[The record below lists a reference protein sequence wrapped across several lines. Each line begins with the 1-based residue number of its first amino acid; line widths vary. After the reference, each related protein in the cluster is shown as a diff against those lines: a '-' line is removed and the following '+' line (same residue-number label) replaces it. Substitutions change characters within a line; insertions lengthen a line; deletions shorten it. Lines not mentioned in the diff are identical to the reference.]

1 MWMVRQ
7 NVSLADRNGRLALP
21 APPAPAPGA
30 PALLVHW
37 DFHTF
42 NDTHLPPPSDEYK
55 YVPVSCPLFKYE
67 PDFEDVKQGD
77 IGDCYLLSAINSMIR
92 VKDKSYFYN
101 MIGSTE
107 EHVHVQFHVEHAGAI
122 VPVIVQV
129 QRTILKKVNG
139 DHVVDLQRHS
149 AVWPYFVEKAYAFF
163 RAYYLQPLLR
173 QVQIKILD
181 PTKPQP
187 ALPPWP
193 FDRATRPAPDPGH
206 RYFVNYVEALK
217 GGNCGRAYQHLTGE
231 KTEDATADINVP
243 GPNGAVWMDMRDYR
257 GALLRCVLD
266 ESLENPFAE
275 TWDAT
280 FNRFIGVLGRTVSGL
295 TTSLAVPAVPVND
308 IVVRAAIKQ
317 HIADTRTANRSVVD
331 DLIGMLDKKK
341 KLMREVRSTDVRP
354 FLARM
359 VRMPVSLA
367 ASEMED
373 IDFGKLLLEFVR
385 KSFPGKRG
393 TGEYTDY
400 HEALFTRLT
409 AACTAQPPRAA
420 FASTRNVLYI
430 LDLLDLGLDIYVTES
445 QRKGLV
451 PGHAYEISG
460 TSKTAVRSAKGYVEL
475 RFVLLR
481 NPWGRYVRSYK
492 IKFENVG
499 GMDVVKS
506 ISANEGAELADPP
519 EDSLSILGAQ
529 GMGLMEMAEQMQAL
543 ASQQVRRSPVFPVE
557 LSDITKFFDR
567 VQLGV

>member
-1 MWMVRQ
+1 MVRK
-7 NVSLADRNGRLALP
+7 NVSLADRNGRLVLP

-30 PALLVHW
+30 PAPLAHW

-101 MIGSTE
+101 MIGSNE
-107 EHVHVQFHVEHAGAI
+107 DHVHVKFHVERAGAI

-139 DHVVDLQRHS
+139 DHVVDLQRHG

-173 QVQIKILD
+173 KVQIKIPD

-231 KTEDATADINVP
+231 KTEDATANINVP
-243 GPNGAVWMDMRDYR
+243 GPDGAVWMDMRDYR

-280 FNRFIGVLGRTVSGL
+280 FDRFIGVLGRTVSGL

-317 HIADTRTANRSVVD
+317 HIADTRKANHSVVV
-331 DLIGMLDKKK
+331 DLIAMLDRKKK
-341 KLMREVRSTDVRP
+341 TMREVRSTDVRP

-373 IDFGKLLLEFVR
+373 IDFGTLLLDFVR

-460 TSKTAVRSAKGYVEL
+460 TAKTAVRNAKGYVEL

-492 IKFENVG
+492 INFENVG
-499 GMDVVKS
+499 GTDVVKS
-506 ISANEGAELADPP
+506 ISANEGEELADPP

-529 GMGLMEMAEQMQAL
+529 GMGLMAMAEQLQAL

-567 VQLGV
+567 VQLGI